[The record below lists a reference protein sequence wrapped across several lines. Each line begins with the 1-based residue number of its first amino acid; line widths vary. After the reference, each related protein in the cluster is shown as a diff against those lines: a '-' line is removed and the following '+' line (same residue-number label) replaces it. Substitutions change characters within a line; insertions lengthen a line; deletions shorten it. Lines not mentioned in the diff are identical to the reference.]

1 VVGAGE
7 RSGLGDDVE
16 GQGQV
21 EEPLVGRVVVAGGV
35 GDRAERPAAWA
46 VDLQHV
52 VDGLQHEPVADAQAL
67 VGGSMLNWLPLLAKR
82 WSKKFRPSNDR
93 SSPGLDP
100 ATGLGVTLGTVSS
113 AAASAARSWA
123 VILALGRCDR
133 LCWTVR

>member
-1 VVGAGE
+1 
-7 RSGLGDDVE
+7 
-16 GQGQV
+16 
-21 EEPLVGRVVVAGGV
+21 
-35 GDRAERPAAWA
+35 
-46 VDLQHV
+46 
-52 VDGLQHEPVADAQAL
+52 
-67 VGGSMLNWLPLLAKR
+67 MLNWLPLLAKR

-133 LCWTVR
+133 LCWICR

>member
-1 VVGAGE
+1 MV
-7 RSGLGDDVE
+7 SSTN
-16 GQGQV
+16 
-21 EEPLVGRVVVAGGV
+21 PLPTH
-35 GDRAERPAAWA
+35 RPWS
-46 VDLQHV
+46 
-52 VDGLQHEPVADAQAL
+52 
-67 VGGSMLNWLPLLAKR
+67 GGSTLNWLPLLAKR